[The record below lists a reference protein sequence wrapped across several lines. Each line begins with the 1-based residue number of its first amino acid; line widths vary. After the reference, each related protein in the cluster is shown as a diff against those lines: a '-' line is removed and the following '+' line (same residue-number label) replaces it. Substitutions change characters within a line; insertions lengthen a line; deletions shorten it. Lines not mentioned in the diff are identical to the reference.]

1 LSSVLSLG
9 VGFFIERFSSVCLD
23 KEIKRYISREV
34 DLGGAP
40 EEPPE
45 PVVVH
50 GADNWEVECVL

>member
-1 LSSVLSLG
+1 LG

-50 GADNWEVECVL
+50 GADDWEVECVL